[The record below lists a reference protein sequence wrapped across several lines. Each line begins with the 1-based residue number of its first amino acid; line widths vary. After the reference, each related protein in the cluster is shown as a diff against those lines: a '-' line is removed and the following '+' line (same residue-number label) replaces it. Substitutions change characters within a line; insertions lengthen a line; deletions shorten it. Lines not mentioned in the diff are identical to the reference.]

1 MLIIF
6 FVFSVAWVT
15 LLGFGSPILLI
26 SGILFGKWTG
36 TFISLIS
43 LSLGAFLLFVIA
55 NFFFKDLVN
64 KLLKKKF
71 SKYINIFKK
80 NEFYYFL
87 IFRLTGGLGIPFCLQ
102 NTLPIIFNMKKIN
115 YFLSSFLGLFPTVFI
130 FNTIGSGINK
140 FIKES
145 DNFSFVNLI
154 FSKEIY
160 LPIIMFV
167 VLVLVSLIIKKKY

>member
-1 MLIIF
+1 
-6 FVFSVAWVT
+6 
-15 LLGFGSPILLI
+15 
-26 SGILFGKWTG
+26 
-36 TFISLIS
+36 
-43 LSLGAFLLFVIA
+43 
-55 NFFFKDLVN
+55 
-64 KLLKKKF
+64 
-71 SKYINIFKK
+71 
-80 NEFYYFL
+80 
-87 IFRLTGGLGIPFCLQ
+87 
-102 NTLPIIFNMKKIN
+102 MKKIN

-167 VLVLVSLIIKKKY
+167 VLVLVSLIIKKRFFNVRDK